1 MTFGRRTGRLR
12 ALVLVALVAVLM
24 GVPSLPSATGR
35 LVAATTAASSST
47 VPVDA
52 AAVYSGSFATRA
64 GYDSGYARSVS
75 DAVPAADAQ
84 LVVVTFRPT
93 DPSFFAP
100 TSGARALSVTEIAD
114 RYGLSPAAYASAES
128 YFESMGLTTAHTSP
142 DRLSLTLDG
151 TPSAIDR
158 AFGTELESGT
168 YEGRAVTFPSSPP
181 GLPAGIESSVAAV
194 TGLSSGFVT
203 FSLPAGLP
211 GGTASASKSPASG
224 SDELISP
231 EIARQVYDLSSLYN
245 VSGAPRFAT
254 GQGIALLL
262 WGDGYDPDDLR
273 TFFSSDYPSSF
284 PQPTIAPFPVDGAP
298 SPATNA
304 TNDPSK
310 APQELTLDVEWA
322 GSMAPGATIDAVYAP
337 DGPGGQNNYSPSVAS
352 MTDALNLAVTGIPG
366 VSVISMSFGTPEGSS
381 QPLSAAWATDL
392 ATATQE
398 GITLLA
404 ATGDLGGDVGPSC
417 MGGTTTDY
425 PADSTEVIAVGG
437 TAPTLARNLLG
448 QITGLASEPAWSG
461 SGGGFSSTT
470 TAPSWQEV
478 GSAAAPIRANGH
490 RGVPD
495 VAASSAYDFL
505 YYAGQNSVAAGTSF
519 ATPLWA
525 GLITEMD
532 ALYGS
537 KLGFL
542 TPRLYAV
549 GAAQESGKDA
559 VGLADVTSGSTCMGS
574 ATQGWDPETG
584 WGSPRALLLYEDL
597 TATFVHL
604 AVSVTPSPVAP
615 GGTVTMV
622 AQLSNRT
629 SGAVIA
635 GVPIEI
641 ILQASDPNGP
651 CAGVWNS
658 GSLESNATGSVSV
671 AVTVPVC
678 FLGAHGTAQ
687 VSVTSDGY
695 YGTNSTTFEVN
706 LLGFVPALV
715 GIEQFPWDVVA
726 FVLIMGT
733 AAAIGFVLGRGRVRP
748 PHPASPKGPG
758 PAAAGRPPAAA
769 PPANPASAVPP
780 PAPSRPPGP
789 PGPPPS

>member
-1 MTFGRRTGRLR
+1 MTFERRTRRPR

-24 GVPSLPSATGR
+24 GVPGLPAATGR
-35 LVAATTAASSST
+35 LVAGTSAASSST
-47 VPVDA
+47 VPLDA

-64 GYDSGYARSVS
+64 GYESGYAHSVS
-75 DAVPAADAQ
+75 DAVPAAVAQ

-100 TSGARALSVTEIAD
+100 TSGARPLSVTEIAD
-114 RYGLSPAAYASAES
+114 RYGLSPTAYASAES

-142 DRLSLTLDG
+142 DRLSLTIDG

-181 GLPAGIESSVAAV
+181 SLPAGLESSVAAV

-203 FSLPAGLP
+203 FSLPAGLL
-211 GGTASASKSPASG
+211 GGVAGLSTNPASG

-245 VSGAPRFAT
+245 VSGASRFAT

-262 WGDGYDPDDLR
+262 WGDGYNPDDLR
-273 TFFSSDYPSSF
+273 TFFSSDYPSGF
-284 PQPTIAPFPVDGAP
+284 PQPTMAPFPVDGAP
-298 SPATNA
+298 SPSTNA
-304 TNDPSK
+304 PNDPSK
-310 APQELTLDVEWA
+310 APQELTLDMEWA
-322 GSMAPGATIDAVYAP
+322 GSMAPGATLDAVYAP
-337 DGPGGQNNYSPSVAS
+337 DGPADQNYSPSVAS
-352 MTDALNLAVTGIPG
+352 MTDALSMAVTGIPD

-404 ATGDLGGDVGPSC
+404 ATGDLGGDAGVSC
-417 MGGTTTDY
+417 MGETTTDY

-461 SGGGFSSTT
+461 SGGGFSTT
-470 TAPSWQEV
+470 TPAPSWQEV
-478 GSAAAPIRANGH
+478 GSAAAPILANGH

-525 GLITEMD
+525 GLVTEMD

-549 GAAQESGKDA
+549 GAAEESGKDA
-559 VGLADVTSGSTCMGS
+559 VGLADVTSGSTCIGS

-604 AVSVTPSPVAP
+604 VVSVTPSPVAP

-629 SGAVIA
+629 SGAAIA

-641 ILQASDPNGP
+641 NLQATDPNGP
-651 CAGVWNS
+651 CAGVWS
-658 GSLESNATGSVSV
+658 SESLESNATGWVSI

-687 VSVTSDGY
+687 VSVTTDGY

-726 FVLIMGT
+726 FALIMGT
-733 AAAIGFVLGRGRVRP
+733 ASAVGFVLGRGRARP
-748 PHPASPKGPG
+748 PHSSLPKGPR
-758 PAAAGRPPAAA
+758 PAAAGPRPAAA
-769 PPANPASAVPP
+769 PPANPSSTVPP
-780 PAPSRPPGP
+780 PTPPPSPGP
-789 PGPPPS
+789 PGPPPD